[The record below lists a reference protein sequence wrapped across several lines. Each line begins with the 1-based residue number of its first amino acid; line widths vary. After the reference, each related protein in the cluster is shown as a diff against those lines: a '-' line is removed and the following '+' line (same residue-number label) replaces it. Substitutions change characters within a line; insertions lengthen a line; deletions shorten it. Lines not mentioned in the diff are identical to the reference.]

1 MNFKLWIWLQIM
13 MNQRWKIVANDA
25 ISEPTKIEMLENI

>member
-13 MNQRWKIVANDA
+13 MNQRWKIVTNDA
-25 ISEPTKIEMLENI
+25 ISETKNIEMLKNI